1 MTKVLRPNDGLLGDR
16 DQQYMA
22 KKRAA
27 VKLERGR
34 VELTFVID
42 FGGRPQ
48 IAFSSPAA
56 ASLHRIVDTP
66 PKLAIKESG

>member
-1 MTKVLRPNDGLLGDR
+1 MTNALWPNDVLLGDR

-27 VKLERGR
+27 VKLPERGR
-34 VELTFVID
+34 VELTLVVD

-48 IAFSSPAA
+48 IAFQLARRRFTPS
-56 ASLHRIVDTP
+56 HR
-66 PKLAIKESG
+66 